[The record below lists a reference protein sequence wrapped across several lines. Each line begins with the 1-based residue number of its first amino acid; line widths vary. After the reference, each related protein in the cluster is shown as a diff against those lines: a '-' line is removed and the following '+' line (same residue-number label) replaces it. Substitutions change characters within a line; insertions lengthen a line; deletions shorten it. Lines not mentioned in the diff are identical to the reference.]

1 MSRYY
6 SVEKKAVLF
15 MDMML
20 PVEAFMGTGHS
31 AEMKLVSQI
40 FDFVRSLA
48 ELELSETA
56 LALYSAYIL
65 LQHGKFDLYKIIFR
79 IIFWLSLLVSNGNAK
94 RSYERTRKA
103 NQIL

>member
-1 MSRYY
+1 MFYKLWNDLGSFELALLRMSRYY
-6 SVEKKAVLF
+6 SVERKAVLF

-20 PVEAFMGTGHS
+20 PMEAFMGSGNST
-31 AEMKLVSQI
+31 EMKLVSQI

-65 LQHGKFDLYKIIFR
+65 LQHGKLEFR
-79 IIFWLSLLVSNGNAK
+79 
-94 RSYERTRKA
+94 
-103 NQIL
+103 